1 MDCVCWICRGGARR
15 RCLMRPDETT
25 RQTRWALLVPWASRA
40 VGHAGTGLPRTPC
53 VTVQNDCVDVQQ
65 GLQSR
70 RPGRQKVRTGSDW
83 SLDASCCC
91 SDHSL
96 NRHRRTQHSSDRTE
110 QRRSHSTRRDDG
122 ALSPTTSYELVDACS
137 TDGNAERPRGP
148 AYEAATVS
156 KFRTQQLQEQGSP
169 GGTEPW
175 LPRLGEIE
183 GRLSERVSDSQLV
196 QAD

>member
-1 MDCVCWICRGGARR
+1 
-15 RCLMRPDETT
+15 MRPGETA
-25 RQTRWALLVPWASRA
+25 RQGRDGRYSFRGRA
-40 VGHAGTGLPRTPC
+40 VQWATQERGCPAHRVSRRT
-53 VTVQNDCVDVQQ
+53 TIASTFNQR
-65 GLQSR
+65 LQSR
-70 RPGRQKVRTGSDW
+70 RPVRTGSDW
-83 SLDASCCC
+83 WPDASCGC

-110 QRRSHSTRRDDG
+110 QRRSHSTNRDNE
-122 ALSPTTSYELVDACS
+122 ALSPTMSYELVAACS
-137 TDGNAERPRGP
+137 TDGNAERPRGL
-148 AYEAATVS
+148 ACAAATVS

-169 GGTEPW
+169 GGTAPW

>member
-1 MDCVCWICRGGARR
+1 MDLERGRATSMSHAAWKNDHADETGATRSVRAVPSATQGRGCHAYRVSRR
-15 RCLMRPDETT
+15 RTI
-25 RQTRWALLVPWASRA
+25 AS
-40 VGHAGTGLPRTPC
+40 TFN
-53 VTVQNDCVDVQQ
+53 QW
-65 GLQSR
+65 LQSR
-70 RPGRQKVRTGSDW
+70 RPVRTGSDW
-83 SLDASCCC
+83 WPDASCGC

-110 QRRSHSTRRDDG
+110 QRRSHSTKRDDG
-122 ALSPTTSYELVDACS
+122 ALSPTTSYELVAACS
-137 TDGNAERPRGP
+137 TDGNAERPRGL
-148 AYEAATVS
+148 ACAAATVS

-169 GGTEPW
+169 GGTAPW